1 MNRADWVLRAARPG
15 DLDALCA
22 LETAASAAPW
32 NRARVRDSLD
42 RHRIVVALAPHGA
55 RIIGCAALRQVLDEA
70 ELLNVLVAPEYRRR
84 GLGRALVEAG
94 AAAVAGARWL
104 HLEVRAGN
112 AAARALYGGLGF
124 ERVGIRRGYYPA
136 ADGGREDAVLMR
148 LELGRAGPRPP
159 E

>member
-1 MNRADWVLRAARPG
+1 MNRADWALRAARPD

-32 NRARVRDSLD
+32 SRTRVRDSLD
-42 RHRIVVALAPHGA
+42 RHRVLVAPDGA

-70 ELLNVLVAPEYRRR
+70 ELLNLLVAPEYRRR
-84 GLGRALVEAG
+84 GLGRALVQAG

-112 AAARALYGGLGF
+112 AAARALYGGMGF

-148 LELGRAGPRPP
+148 LGLGRAGQRPP
-159 E
+159 G